1 MNSSGIK
8 LVHDSLVVSGGAERV
23 AAALCQIYPQAPMFT
38 SAWLPEK
45 TFLYFKDNP
54 PHTMTLSKLARSE
67 HSFKALYPLWW
78 LGFRNMD
85 FKGANLILSS
95 SSYLAKFIRPP
106 KEAVHI
112 CYLHNPFRYLWERET
127 YGKDSL
133 PYSGPLL
140 RITDSFRTSLQ
151 RIDRRLTRK
160 ITHIITNSQ
169 YTAKRIRSIYDREAE
184 VVYPPINFSEFP
196 FSDKREDFYLYA
208 GRLLSYKRADLAIKA
223 CRSLGCKLLVAGSG
237 PQESVLRR
245 LADENIIFTGNVSD
259 DELKRL
265 YARARALI
273 FPGLEDFGIIP
284 VEAQATGCPVIAFG
298 QGGILESVIPEQTG
312 IFFDRQSPE
321 VLMDAILR
329 FEQMHFNHRQIRQN
343 SKQFDVSHFKKNIQS
358 IVERFLPQA

>member
-1 MNSSGIK
+1 
-8 LVHDSLVVSGGAERV
+8 
-23 AAALCQIYPQAPMFT
+23 
-38 SAWLPEK
+38 
-45 TFLYFKDNP
+45 
-54 PHTMTLSKLARSE
+54 
-67 HSFKALYPLWW
+67 
-78 LGFRNMD
+78 MD
-85 FKGANLILSS
+85 FKGARLILSS

-106 KEAVHI
+106 EGTAHI

-140 RITDSFRTSLQ
+140 RITDSLRTSLQ

-169 YTAKRIRSIYDREAE
+169 YTARRIKSIYDREAE
-184 VVYPPINFSEFP
+184 VVNPPINFGEFP
-196 FSDKREDFYLYA
+196 FSDEREDFYLFA
-208 GRLLSYKRADLAIKA
+208 GRLLSYKRADLAIRA
-223 CRSLGCKLLVAGSG
+223 CRSLGRKLLVVGSG
-237 PQESVLRR
+237 PAEPVLRK
-245 LADENIIFTGNVSD
+245 LSDEHITFTGNVTD

-265 YARARALI
+265 YTRARALI

-298 QGGILESVIPEQTG
+298 QGGVLESVIPTQTG

-329 FEQMHFNHRQIRQN
+329 FEQMQFDHRQIRQN
-343 SKQFDVSHFKKNIQS
+343 SEQFDMEIFKKKIQS
-358 IVERFLPQA
+358 IIERFQP